1 MDRDGSGY
9 IDQAELEPVCKIL
22 GLDPKVLLHEMELGS
37 DHVDNKVTIDEFEA
51 WCVVF
56 FLVLLMD
63 QPMTCGRN
71 FALFQLIFLVLKFLA
86 SWGCSALHS
95 VTNS

>member
-71 FALFQLIFLVLKFLA
+71 FALSAKFF
-86 SWGCSALHS
+86 CF
-95 VTNS
+95 

>member
-9 IDQAELEPVCKIL
+9 IDKAELEPVCKIL

-63 QPMTCGRN
+63 QPWPMTCGRN
-71 FALFQLIFLVLKFLA
+71 CALFQMIV
-86 SWGCSALHS
+86 S
-95 VTNS
+95 VFDNPGILGMFCPA